1 MATALT
7 LIIEKPEIPIAL
19 LGVSLAL
26 PPGSRQMRPYERTM
40 IRQRLFGWIPTEATR
55 SVRVAGWINLA
66 CNVGIVVTGG
76 AVRLTASGLGCPT
89 WPSCTAES
97 LVNTPEM
104 GIHGIIEFANRVLT
118 FLLVIAAVATFILVV
133 RMRRRRPALFWLALF
148 VGIGI
153 PVQAVIGGI
162 SVLVQLNPFVVG
174 LHFLVSVIII
184 SLCSVF
190 VCLLYPRTAEGRP
203 PTLLRLLVALVIAV
217 QTITVLLGV
226 LTTGS
231 GPHAGDADA
240 PRNNLNSDLLQ
251 HLHSFPAYTAVGLT
265 VLAIVVAW
273 FVRRGVV
280 LRLLGSLLV
289 VNMLQVIVGIIQ
301 SRTGLPPILVGTH
314 MLLACVVVALMTSAA
329 TTFRRPTE
337 RERLPVS

>member
-1 MATALT
+1 M
-7 LIIEKPEIPIAL
+7 
-19 LGVSLAL
+19 
-26 PPGSRQMRPYERTM
+26 
-40 IRQRLFGWIPTEATR
+40 
-55 SVRVAGWINLA
+55 RVAGWINLA
-66 CNVGIVVTGG
+66 FNVGIVVTGG

-133 RMRRRRPALFWLALF
+133 RMRRRRPALFFLALF

-162 SVLVQLNPFVVG
+162 SVLVQLNPYVVG
-174 LHFLVSVIII
+174 LHFVVSAAIIA
-184 SLCSVF
+184 LCSVL

-203 PTLLRLLVALVIAV
+203 PALLRLLVALVIAV

-273 FVRRGVV
+273 FTHRGVV

-289 VNMLQVIVGIIQ
+289 VNVLQVIVGITQ

>member
-1 MATALT
+1 VR
-7 LIIEKPEIPIAL
+7 K
-19 LGVSLAL
+19 
-26 PPGSRQMRPYERTM
+26 M
-40 IRQRLFGWIPTEATR
+40 IRQRLLGWIPTEVTR

-66 CNVGIVVTGG
+66 FNVGIVVTGG

-162 SVLVQLNPFVVG
+162 SVLVQLNPYVVG
-174 LHFLVSVIII
+174 LHFVVSAAIIA
-184 SLCSVF
+184 LCSVF
-190 VCLLYPRTAEGRP
+190 VCLLYPRTAEGP
-203 PTLLRLLVALVIAV
+203 PAALLRLLVALVIAV

-251 HLHSFPAYTAVGLT
+251 HLHSFPAYSAVGLT

-273 FVRRGVV
+273 FTHRGVV

-289 VNMLQVIVGIIQ
+289 VNVLQVIVGITQ